1 MDYKIKKL
9 YEIAPM
15 LSPSIY
21 ETIFY
26 NQYQGRADKE
36 SLILDNEVF
45 EKYYIDENIYRNFF
59 ICKLRKIRK
68 SSQLYRLKSNA

>member
-36 SLILDNEVF
+36 SLILDNEVSA
-45 EKYYIDENIYRNFF
+45 KY
-59 ICKLRKIRK
+59 
-68 SSQLYRLKSNA
+68 SSFQIFP